1 MSADDLLDMLIDH
14 AYQHART
21 ILIERRTGDQQL
33 APAWLTIGGDGA
45 FTVTIT
51 PFSNDFEKDLVIAA
65 MRKTMR
71 EQGVVAYSF
80 VSEAWSASEPE
91 SYDPKR
97 HGWPKDRPD
106 RQEVVIA
113 VASTRAVCIHAT
125 WLIKRDKRGRVT
137 ALEPQPDFDVTF
149 GRFDDLLATSQ

>member
-1 MSADDLLDMLIDH
+1 MSADALLDALIDH
-14 AYQHART
+14 AYEHART
-21 ILIERRTGDQQL
+21 VLIERRTGDDQL

-45 FTVTIT
+45 VTIT
-51 PFSNDFEKDLVIAA
+51 ITPWSDEFEKDLVVAA
-65 MRKTMR
+65 MRHTMR
-71 EQGVVAYSF
+71 ETGVVAYSF

-113 VASTRAVCIHAT
+113 VASDRAASVHAT
-125 WLIKRDKRGRVT
+125 WLIKRDRRGRVA
-137 ALEPQPDFDVTF
+137 ALERQPDAEIAF
-149 GRFDDLLATSQ
+149 GRFDDLLASAQ